1 MYKPKVNLEQK
12 EQKKEVF
19 TDTVMKLV
27 FSQQN
32 LIISLLERL
41 EEALKESERLVE
53 ENIKLKSKKLVTEDD
68 DYIKMPELNIPDNFF
83 DDSTKLKDAI
93 WSVSSTHLATYP
105 EDTLRKIIKNNSW
118 QKNSD
123 K

>member
-68 DYIKMPELNIPDNFF
+68 DYIKMILQN
-83 DDSTKLKDAI
+83 
-93 WSVSSTHLATYP
+93 
-105 EDTLRKIIKNNSW
+105 
-118 QKNSD
+118 
-123 K
+123 

>member
-105 EDTLRKIIKNNSW
+105 EDTLRKIIKNNS
-118 QKNSD
+118 
-123 K
+123 

>member
-68 DYIKMPELNIPDNFF
+68 DYIKMI
-83 DDSTKLKDAI
+83 
-93 WSVSSTHLATYP
+93 
-105 EDTLRKIIKNNSW
+105 LRN
-118 QKNSD
+118 
-123 K
+123 

>member
-41 EEALKESERLVE
+41 EEALKERERLVE

-68 DYIKMPELNIPDNFF
+68 DYIKMILQN
-83 DDSTKLKDAI
+83 
-93 WSVSSTHLATYP
+93 
-105 EDTLRKIIKNNSW
+105 
-118 QKNSD
+118 
-123 K
+123 